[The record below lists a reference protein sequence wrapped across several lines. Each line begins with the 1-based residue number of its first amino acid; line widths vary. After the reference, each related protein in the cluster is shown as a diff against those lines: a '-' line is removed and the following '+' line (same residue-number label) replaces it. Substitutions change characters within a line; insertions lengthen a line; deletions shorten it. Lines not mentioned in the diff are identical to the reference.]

1 MVERDDCRLKAKNAT
16 LFYLLLGL
24 SWFPNILD
32 NPRYGVGREIIPYVG
47 LTERGICTIFVIYK
61 KERYIMNHEQLIRE
75 VAGAITRLQ
84 MGSFNMSDGNH
95 ISRVVVKLCKENKE
109 LKEELDDTLNDCVNQ
124 DKELNQLKEEL
135 SNTEL
140 AKSEEDS
147 LSLDDLKEVLN
158 YIRLQRNEAPDVY
171 YKISKVIRER
181 ESLSPKEMTVEE
193 IEREMGYTIKVV
205 K

>member
-1 MVERDDCRLKAKNAT
+1 
-16 LFYLLLGL
+16 
-24 SWFPNILD
+24 
-32 NPRYGVGREIIPYVG
+32 
-47 LTERGICTIFVIYK
+47 
-61 KERYIMNHEQLIRE
+61 MNHEQLIRE

-95 ISRVVVKLCKENKE
+95 ISRVVVKLCKENKQ
-109 LKEELDDTLNDCVNQ
+109 LND
-124 DKELNQLKEEL
+124 
-135 SNTEL
+135 EL

-193 IEREMGYTIKVV
+193 IEREMGYSIKVV

>member
-95 ISRVVVKLCKENKE
+95 ISRVVVKLCKEN
-109 LKEELDDTLNDCVNQ
+109 
-124 DKELNQLKEEL
+124 NQLKEEL

-193 IEREMGYTIKVV
+193 IEREMGYSIKVV